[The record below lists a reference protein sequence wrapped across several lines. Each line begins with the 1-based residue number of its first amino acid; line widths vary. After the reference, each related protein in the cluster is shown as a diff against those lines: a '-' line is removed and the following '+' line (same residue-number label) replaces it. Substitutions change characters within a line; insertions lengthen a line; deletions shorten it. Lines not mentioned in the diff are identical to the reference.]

1 MQLVLYTAPVLEPIS
16 LAELKAHLRLDSGTF
31 AGDVTT
37 YQTLKPDN
45 YAVANNYT
53 THVGTAV
60 DVLGHTAVVNLNAGT
75 VGAGGTVDAKIQ
87 ESDDAATWTDWTG
100 GAFIQVAAA
109 NDEAI
114 QEIAYTGTKRY
125 IRVVA
130 KVLTAACDFGV
141 DVVVGE
147 ATTAEDADLTDLI
160 ADGRRVVET
169 ITRRALLTQTWLYYL
184 DAWPA
189 ENYIKLP
196 FGNLQSDPTGT
207 PVVAAPII
215 IWKDTDGTPTTLTL
229 TTDFLVE
236 KNGEQCGRIVLPY
249 SETWP
254 SGTLYP
260 SNPISI
266 RFFCGWTTAAL
277 IPSDI
282 RRAVKFAAED
292 AYYHGD
298 RRDTLKPVIDNLLAT
313 HRLWDEF

>member
-1 MQLVLYTAPVLEPIS
+1 MQLVLYTAPVLEPIT
-16 LAELKAHLRLDSGTF
+16 LAELKTHLRLDSGTV
-31 AGDVTT
+31 AGNLTT

-53 THVGTAV
+53 THVGTAI

-87 ESDDAATWTDWTG
+87 ESDDSATWTDWTG
-100 GAFIQVAAA
+100 GAFTQVAAA

-114 QEIAYTGTKRY
+114 QEIAYTGVKRY
-125 IRVVA
+125 LRVVA

-141 DVVVGE
+141 DVVVDE

-160 ADGRRVVET
+160 ADGRRQVET
-169 ITRRALLTQTWLYYL
+169 ITRRALLTQTWDYYL

-189 ENYIKLP
+189 GNAIKIP
-196 FGNLQSDPTGT
+196 FGNLQTVTHVKYRKSDWLTT
-207 PVVAAPII
+207 ADDV
-215 IWKDTDGTPTTLTL
+215 TLTL
-229 TTDFLVE
+229 ATDYLVE
-236 KNGEQCGRIVLPY
+236 TNGEQCGRIVLPY
-249 SETWP
+249 GGTWP
-254 SGTLYP
+254 SATLYP
-260 SNPISI
+260 SNPIVI
-266 RFFCGWTTAAL
+266 RFISGWTTTAL

-298 RRDTLKPVIDNLLAT
+298 RRDTLRPVIDNLLAT